1 MLTSH
6 LRKSDTSH
14 LHTLNVCRCPS
25 NSPIARVPECQCK
38 PPVPSDVV
46 SPLFQI
52 RWYRLIVDEG
62 HNTANVTT
70 NFNLVM
76 SKMSVQNRWVMTG
89 TPTPHLIGSV
99 TSDRIAQSADSQ
111 AESQESEARE
121 WIDAEE
127 KDLKRLEKMIGDS
140 LRVGP
145 FYSRKGLFEEQV
157 IRPLRR
163 RSMFATR
170 VLSQVMERVMVRHP

>member
-1 MLTSH
+1 MLTGH

-14 LHTLNVCRCPS
+14 LHVLNVCQCPD
-25 NSPIARVPECQCK
+25 NSPIARVPECRCK
-38 PPVPSDVV
+38 PPVPSDTV
-46 SPLFQI
+46 SPIFQI

-76 SKMSVQNRWVMTG
+76 SKMSVQYRWVMTG

-99 TSDRIAQSADSQ
+99 TSDRSVQRADSQ
-111 AESQESEARE
+111 TESQEADARE
-121 WIDAEE
+121 WINEEE
-127 KDLKRLEKMIGDS
+127 KDLKRMEKMIGES
-140 LRVGP
+140 LRVEP

-163 RSMFATR
+163 GSKFATR
-170 VLSQVMERVMVRHP
+170 VLSQVMEQVMVRHP

>member
-1 MLTSH
+1 MLTGH

-14 LHTLNVCRCPS
+14 LHTLNICRCPS
-25 NSPIARVPECQCK
+25 DSPIARVPACKCK
-38 PPVPSDVV
+38 PPVPSHVV

-76 SKMSVQNRWVMTG
+76 SKMSVQHRWVMTG

-99 TSDRIAQSADSQ
+99 TSDRCVQSAGSREAD
-111 AESQESEARE
+111 ARE
-121 WIDAEE
+121 WIDEEE
-127 KDLKRLEKMIGDS
+127 KDLKRLEKMIGES
-140 LRVGP
+140 LRVEP
-145 FYSRKGLFEEQV
+145 FYSYKGLFEEQV

-163 RSMFATR
+163 GSVFATR
-170 VLSQVMERVMVRHP
+170 VLSQVMEQVMVRHP

>member
-1 MLTSH
+1 M
-6 LRKSDTSH
+6 
-14 LHTLNVCRCPS
+14 
-25 NSPIARVPECQCK
+25 
-38 PPVPSDVV
+38 PSDIV

-76 SKMSVQNRWVMTG
+76 SKMSVQYRWVMTG

-99 TSDRIAQSADSQ
+99 TSDRSTQRADSQ
-111 AESQESEARE
+111 TESQEADTRE
-121 WIDAEE
+121 WIDEEE
-127 KDLKRLEKMIGDS
+127 KDLKRLEKMIGES
-140 LRVGP
+140 LRVEP

-163 RSMFATR
+163 GSMFATR
-170 VLSQVMERVMVRHP
+170 VLSQVMEQVMVRHP

>member
-1 MLTSH
+1 ML
-6 LRKSDTSH
+6 
-14 LHTLNVCRCPS
+14 P
-25 NSPIARVPECQCK
+25 
-38 PPVPSDVV
+38 DVV

-70 NFNLVM
+70 NFNFVM
-76 SKMSVQNRWVMTG
+76 SKMSVQCRWVMTG

-99 TSDRIAQSADSQ
+99 TSGRSAQSAESQQ
-111 AESQESEARE
+111 AESLETSEARE
-121 WIDAEE
+121 WIDEEE
-127 KDLKRLEKMIGDS
+127 KDLKRMEKMIGES
-140 LRVGP
+140 LRIEP

-163 RSMFATR
+163 GSMFATR
-170 VLSQVMERVMVRHP
+170 VLSQVMQHVMVRHP